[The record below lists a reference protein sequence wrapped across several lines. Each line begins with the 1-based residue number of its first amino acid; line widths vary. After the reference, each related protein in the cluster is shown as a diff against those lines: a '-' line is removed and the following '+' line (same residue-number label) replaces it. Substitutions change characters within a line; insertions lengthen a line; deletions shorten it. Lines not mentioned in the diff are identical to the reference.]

1 LELDPVMI
9 EKSLEELARRDPEPL
24 LMEVSKRHDIAG
36 RGVRV
41 VLVAEE
47 PPL

>member
-1 LELDPVMI
+1 MEQ
-9 EKSLEELARRDPEPL
+9 SLEELTRRDLEPL
-24 LMEVSKRHDIAG
+24 LMEVSKRHDTAG